1 MAKIGCFIEQYN
13 IRDNDEL
20 SALSNFRWAAI
31 DKGHDFQFI
40 FRADI
45 SRITDFDAIF
55 IRASTDPQNASYL
68 VSRLAA
74 DYGLTVIDDPR
85 SIAICCNKIHM
96 YRLLMKQ
103 NVPIPDT
110 TMINKDEVEDIGRIK
125 ELFETH
131 GKPLVLKAPAT
142 SFSKHVEKVETVAQF
157 RRIAKRFF
165 RRADQIVVQ
174 RFMKSDFDWRVGI
187 LGGKVLYVCK
197 YHMPEGSWKIKK
209 VVDNK
214 ITWGKVEAIERS
226 TANKELI
233 RVALQAGNAIG
244 KGLYGIDIKER
255 DGKYYVIEVNDNP
268 SIDAHN
274 EDAANPEIY
283 SEIIDFL
290 ANKGVYKQKTLDVF
304 KNGINGRNGLEK
316 TNTKTNTNNAVGQI
330 KHNLEKSDYT
340 ERKNKHGKGVIKIH
354 N

>member
-45 SRITDFDAIF
+45 SRISDFDAIF

-85 SIAICCNKIHM
+85 SIVICCNKIHM
-96 YRLLMKQ
+96 YRMLMAH

-110 TMINKDEVEDIGRIK
+110 TILNKDELGTDRVK
-125 ELFETH
+125 ELFESH

-142 SFSKHVEKVETVAQF
+142 SFSKHVEKVDSVAQF
-157 RRIAKRFF
+157 RRVAKKFF

-174 RFMKSDFDWRVGI
+174 RFMRSDFDWRVGI

-197 YHMPEGSWKIKK
+197 YLMPEGSWKIKK

-214 ITWGKVEAIERS
+214 ITWGDVVATERS
-226 TANKELI
+226 KANKELL
-233 RVALQAGNAIG
+233 RVALQAANAVGN
-244 KGLYGIDIKER
+244 GLYGIDIKEIN
-255 DGKYYVIEVNDNP
+255 GKLYVIEVNDNP
-268 SIDAHN
+268 SIDAHC
-274 EDAANPEIY
+274 EDQANPELY

-290 ANKGVYKQKTLDVF
+290 ANGGARKQKTLDSY
-304 KNGINGRNGLEK
+304 KNGNGKNGRADKNGRYDK
-316 TNTKTNTNNAVGQI
+316 TENIAKPELLKEMP
-330 KHNLEKSDYT
+330 KHA
-340 ERKNKHGKGVIKIH
+340 
-354 N
+354 